1 MICGKPARKT
11 NTRNTKGRKLGAVN
25 ASVYDINAACA
36 GFVYALEQGKA
47 FVESGLYK
55 RALVIGSEHITWL
68 LDWSD
73 RNTAVLFGDGAGA
86 VVVEES
92 KSPEDGEI
100 FSFVNGLSSDKLDIL
115 EVPNFGSAMDRFN
128 KDEAA
133 RVRWTFD
140 GQEIFK
146 GGIRAMAT
154 ASDEVITKSGLTK
167 EDRLCMKYP

>member
-1 MICGKPARKT
+1 MR
-11 NTRNTKGRKLGAVN
+11 R
-25 ASVYDINAACA
+25 
-36 GFVYALEQGKA
+36 FVYALEQGKA

-115 EVPNFGSAMDRFN
+115 EVPNFGSAMDRLI
-128 KDEAA
+128 KMKQ
-133 RVRWTFD
+133 
-140 GQEIFK
+140 QEL
-146 GGIRAMAT
+146 GGHLMDKRFLKVELEQWLQHLM
-154 ASDEVITKSGLTK
+154 KSLLNLG
-167 EDRLCMKYP
+167 